1 MDERQIAQYD
11 DLVAKY
17 KQIVSEG
24 FSRQDFIEYNEILF
38 SAHSCA
44 IEGNSFSV
52 DETRTLKE
60 KGLGMIPQGKTLLEA
75 FEMLDHFQAYEYL
88 IKNLDK
94 PLSEE
99 LLKETHRLL
108 TEHTLAFR
116 THHDDQPSQPGEY
129 TTVDMCAG
137 DTIFGDHNQLIK
149 RVPLLLESTQKAMDS
164 GEVHPMI
171 IAAKF
176 HGFYEYLHPFRDGNG
191 RIGRMF
197 TNFILLKKEQP
208 ILIIPREKR
217 EEYIAA
223 LKFIRREGTDE
234 YLIDFFFKTAVQRMQ
249 HEIEEKTNM
258 TNNFVHGIDFL
269 GKHKKTEN
277 EEEMSL

>member
-1 MDERQIAQYD
+1 MDKELIIQYD
-11 DLVAKY
+11 NLVSRY
-17 KQIVSEG
+17 KEIVADK
-24 FSRQDFIEYNEILF
+24 FSPQDFIEYNEILF

-60 KGLGMIPQGKTLLEA
+60 RGLGMIPQGKTLLEA

-88 IKNLDK
+88 LKNLDQ

-108 TEHTLAFR
+108 TEHTLSFR
-116 THHDDQPSQPGEY
+116 TKHDANPSQPGEY

-137 DTIFGDHNQLIK
+137 DTIFGDHEQLIQ
-149 RVPLLLESTQKAMDS
+149 RVPQLMKSTQQILESDS
-164 GEVHPMI
+164 IHPMV

-191 RIGRMF
+191 RLGRMIS
-197 TNFILLKKEQP
+197 NFILLKKEQP
-208 ILIIPREKR
+208 ILIIPQSEREQ
-217 EEYIAA
+217 YIST
-223 LKFIRREGTDE
+223 LKCIKKEGTDE
-234 YLIDFFFKTAVQRMQ
+234 YLIDFFFKTSIKRMEK
-249 HEIEEKTNM
+249 EISEKVNITK
-258 TNNFVHGIDFL
+258 NFVSGMDFF
-269 GKHKKTEN
+269 KKKQADSEP
-277 EEEMSL
+277 EL

>member
-1 MDERQIAQYD
+1 MDESQIAQYD

-116 THHDDQPSQPGEY
+116 THHDDQPS
-129 TTVDMCAG
+129 
-137 DTIFGDHNQLIK
+137 
-149 RVPLLLESTQKAMDS
+149 
-164 GEVHPMI
+164 
-171 IAAKF
+171 
-176 HGFYEYLHPFRDGNG
+176 
-191 RIGRMF
+191 
-197 TNFILLKKEQP
+197 
-208 ILIIPREKR
+208 
-217 EEYIAA
+217 
-223 LKFIRREGTDE
+223 
-234 YLIDFFFKTAVQRMQ
+234 
-249 HEIEEKTNM
+249 
-258 TNNFVHGIDFL
+258 
-269 GKHKKTEN
+269 
-277 EEEMSL
+277 